1 MNSGLITV
9 LECPDFVMSP
19 KNFSFGSFGLVSVL
33 MIGLILLVVN
43 GKDPGF
49 ARGSTLSGSS
59 NKTLEGVTSRL
70 MFSSIVSLL
79 FGGSHVNKVVGIY

>member
-1 MNSGLITV
+1 MNSALITV

-19 KNFSFGSFGLVSVL
+19 KNFSFGSFGLMSVL
-33 MIGLILLVVN
+33 TIGLILLVVN
-43 GKDPGF
+43 GKDPAF

-59 NKTLEGVTSRL
+59 NKTLEVVTSRL
-70 MFSSIVSLL
+70 MYSSIVSFL